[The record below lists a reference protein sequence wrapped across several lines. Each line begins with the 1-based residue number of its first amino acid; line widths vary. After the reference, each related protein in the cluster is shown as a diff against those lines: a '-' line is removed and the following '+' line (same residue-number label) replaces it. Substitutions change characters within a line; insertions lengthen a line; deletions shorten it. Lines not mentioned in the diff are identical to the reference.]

1 MKTLKMHGESDF
13 TDISP
18 KPDEREDSKESSGG
32 LRDTLITQC
41 EQEYENMINA
51 VRRFSATEQYLIN
64 SSRARIHFQISIIIV
79 QELTRQAEA
88 VTVELNNNVMQN
100 GAVIS

>member
-1 MKTLKMHGESDF
+1 MHGESDF

-32 LRDTLITQC
+32 LRDTLIAQC

-51 VRRFSATEQYLIN
+51 VRRFSATEQYLCN
-64 SSRARIHFQISIIIV
+64 QL
-79 QELTRQAEA
+79 LTRADTFSNIDYYCTGINA
-88 VTVELNNNVMQN
+88 TGGSNYR
-100 GAVIS
+100 